1 LSDAYLGEVA
11 GGKPAGIPFDAFDPL
26 QLPFLRIGN
35 LDEIKKR
42 VGEEEF
48 REWQNQF
55 GVAFPD
61 DVDFRIEYCPCLMSS
76 GRVELR

>member
-11 GGKPAGIPFDAFDPL
+11 GGKPARIPFDAFDSL
-26 QLPFLRIGN
+26 QLPFLRRGN

-42 VGEEEF
+42 VGKKEF
-48 REWQNQF
+48 RARQNQF

-76 GRVELR
+76 GRVEF

>member
-1 LSDAYLGEVA
+1 LAKSPVA
-11 GGKPAGIPFDAFDPL
+11 SQPESRSMPFDPL

-48 REWQNQF
+48 RALHSQTTSIFALNT
-55 GVAFPD
+55 A
-61 DVDFRIEYCPCLMSS
+61 
-76 GRVELR
+76 

>member
-11 GGKPAGIPFDAFDPL
+11 GGKPARIPFDAFDTL

-35 LDEIKKR
+35 LDEIEKR

-48 REWQNQF
+48 RAPA
-55 GVAFPD
+55 GAATLAP
-61 DVDFRIEYCPCLMSS
+61 
-76 GRVELR
+76 